1 MSSVPAPAR
10 RLESA
15 VSICLLAILFLVAV
29 GVLLKQ
35 ADVDMSRFGTD
46 PVAAGVVGAKP
57 PALIGQGELSLT
69 ALLPEGFKK
78 LSESEFYNPENLYEK
93 INGKAPLYTE
103 SGFEK
108 LLTQRFAGT
117 QDENLW
123 MELFIYDM
131 ANLRNAFSVYSRQKR
146 ADVEVLPDAQFAYRT
161 GNGLYF
167 VHGRYYVELVGSS
180 ESAELLGAM
189 SQTAEQIRTKLA
201 VGKDEQITE
210 LTFFPQEGLVA
221 GSNRLY
227 LASAFGFKDL
237 TDIFTAGYKLRGETI
252 TAFIGR
258 RLDAN
263 DAQKLAES
271 YYRFLIENGGAAKP
285 TTNVSLKNWQGRVV
299 DFYGTTEI
307 VFTVGPF
314 VAGIHEADN
323 RQAAEELAAALGHKL
338 SKVAE
343 AVRND

>member
-1 MSSVPAPAR
+1 MSSIPAPVR
-10 RLESA
+10 RLESV
-15 VSICLLAILFLVAV
+15 VSICLLAVPVLVAA

-35 ADVDMSRFGTD
+35 ADVDMSRFGMD
-46 PVAAGVVGAKP
+46 PVAAGVIEPEPQAMT
-57 PALIGQGELSLT
+57 AQGEISLT
-69 ALLPEGFKK
+69 ALLPQGFKK
-78 LSESEFYNPENLYEK
+78 LSESEFYDPENLYEK

-103 SGFEK
+103 SGFQS
-108 LLTQRFAGT
+108 LLTERFAST
-117 QDENLW
+117 QDESLW

-131 ANLRNAFSVYSRQKR
+131 AGLRNAFSVYSRQRR
-146 ADVEVLPDAQFAYRT
+146 ADVKILPDTQFAYRT

-167 VHGRYYVELVGSS
+167 VHGKYYIELVGSS
-180 ESAELLGAM
+180 ESPELSVPM
-189 SQTAEQIRTKLA
+189 SQTAEQIRTKLPID
-201 VGKDEQITE
+201 KDEQIVE
-210 LTFFPQEGLVA
+210 LAFFPQEGFVP

-237 TDIFTAGYKLRGETI
+237 TNIFTAGYKLRDETV

-258 RLDAN
+258 RPDAS
-263 DAQKLAES
+263 DARKMAES
-271 YYRFLIENGGAAKP
+271 YHRFLIENGGAAKP
-285 TTNVSLKNWQGRVV
+285 TANVSLKNWQGRVV
-299 DFYGTTEI
+299 DLYGTTEI

-323 RQAAEELAAALGHKL
+323 RQAAEELAAALGHRL

>member
-15 VSICLLAILFLVAV
+15 VSICLLAILILVAA

-35 ADVDMSRFGTD
+35 ADVDMSRFGMD
-46 PVAAGVVGAKP
+46 PVAAGVVEAKP
-57 PALIGQGELSLT
+57 APLTAQGEISLT
-69 ALLPEGFKK
+69 ALLPQGFKK
-78 LSESEFYNPENLYEK
+78 LSESEFYDPENLYEK

-103 SGFEK
+103 SGFQS
-108 LLTQRFAGT
+108 LLTERFAST
-117 QDENLW
+117 QDESLW

-131 ANLRNAFSVYSRQKR
+131 ANLRNAFSVYSRQRR
-146 ADVEVLPDAQFAYRT
+146 ADVEILPDTQFAYRT

-167 VHGRYYVELVGSS
+167 VHGKYYIELVGSS
-180 ESAELLGAM
+180 ESPELSVPM
-189 SQTAEQIRTKLA
+189 SQTAEQIRTELA
-201 VGKDEQITE
+201 IDKDEHIVE

-221 GSNRLY
+221 GGNRLY

-237 TDIFTAGYKLRGETI
+237 TNIFTAGYKLRDWTI

-263 DAQKLAES
+263 DARKMAES
-271 YYRFLIENGGAAKP
+271 YHRFLIENGGAAKP
-285 TTNVSLKNWQGRVV
+285 TTDESFKDWQGRVV

-307 VFTVGPF
+307 VFAVGPF
-314 VAGIHEADN
+314 VAGIHEADD
-323 RQAAEELAAALGHKL
+323 RQAAEQLAAVLAGKL
-338 SKVAE
+338 AE
-343 AVRND
+343 SAKAIRQ

>member
-1 MSSVPAPAR
+1 MSSVPVPTR

-15 VSICLLAILFLVAV
+15 VSICLLAILFLVAA

-35 ADVDMSRFGTD
+35 GDVDMSRFGTD

-57 PALIGQGELSLT
+57 PALTRQGELSLT

-78 LSESEFYNPENLYEK
+78 RSESEFYNSENLYEK
-93 INGKAPLYTE
+93 INGKAPLYIE

-108 LLTQRFAGT
+108 LLTQRFASK

-123 MELFIYDM
+123 MELFVYDM
-131 ANLRNAFSVYSRQKR
+131 ASLRNAFSVYSRQKR
-146 ADVEVLPDAQFAYRT
+146 ADVAILPDMRFGYRT

-167 VHGRYYVELVGSS
+167 VHGKYYIELVGSL
-180 ESAELLGAM
+180 ESPELSGAM
-189 SQTAEQIRTKLA
+189 GETGKRLRTELA
-201 VGKDEQITE
+201 VDKNEQITE
-210 LTFFPQEGLVA
+210 LGLFPPEGFVA

-237 TDIFTAGYKLRGETI
+237 TNIFTAGYKLGDETI

-263 DAQKLAES
+263 DARKMAES

-285 TTNVSLKNWQGRVV
+285 TTDESLKSWQGRVI

-307 VFTVGPF
+307 VLTVGPF
-314 VAGIHEADN
+314 VAGIHEADD
-323 RQAAEELAAALGHKL
+323 RHAAEQLAAALADKL
-338 SKVAE
+338 TE
-343 AVRND
+343 AAKAIGND

>member
-15 VSICLLAILFLVAV
+15 VSICLLAVLVLVAV
-29 GVLLKQ
+29 GVFLKQ
-35 ADVDMSRFGTD
+35 ADVNMSRFGMD
-46 PVAAGVVGAKP
+46 PVAAGVLDAKP
-57 PALIGQGELSLT
+57 QAVTRQGEILLA
-69 ALLPEGFKK
+69 ALLPQGFKK

-103 SGFEK
+103 SGFER
-108 LLTQRFAGT
+108 LLTQRFASI
-117 QDENLW
+117 QDQNLW
-123 MELFIYDM
+123 VELFIYDM

-146 ADVEVLPDAQFAYRT
+146 ADVEILPDMRFGYRT

-167 VHGRYYVELVGSS
+167 VRGKYYVELVGSS
-180 ESAELLGAM
+180 ESPQLAVAM
-189 SQTAEQIRTKLA
+189 SQAAESIRTKLP
-201 VGKDEQITE
+201 VDKEEEIVE
-210 LTFFPQEGLVA
+210 LTLFPQEGLVA

-237 TDIFTAGYKLRGETI
+237 TDIFTAAYKLGDQTL

-258 RLDAN
+258 RSDAN
-263 DAQKLAES
+263 DARKMAES
-271 YYRFLIENGGAAKP
+271 YYHFLIENGGVIKS
-285 TTNVSLKNWQGRVV
+285 TTDESLKTWQGRVV

-307 VFTVGPF
+307 VFAVGSF

-323 RQAAEELAAALGHKL
+323 RQDAEELAAVLAGKL
-338 SKVAE
+338 SE
-343 AVRND
+343 AAKAIGND

>member
-1 MSSVPAPAR
+1 MSSIPAPAR

-35 ADVDMSRFGTD
+35 GDVDMSRFGMD
-46 PVAAGVVGAKP
+46 PVAAGVVEVKP
-57 PALIGQGELSLT
+57 AELTRQGEISLT
-69 ALLPEGFKK
+69 ALLPQGFKK
-78 LSESEFYNPENLYEK
+78 LSESEFYDPENLYEK

-117 QDENLW
+117 RDENLW
-123 MELFIYDM
+123 MELFVYDM

-146 ADVEVLPDAQFAYRT
+146 ADVEVLPDVQFAYRT

-167 VHGRYYVELVGSS
+167 VHGKYYVELVGSS
-180 ESAELLGAM
+180 ESPELSVAM
-189 SQTAEQIRTKLA
+189 SQTAERIRTELA
-201 VGKDEQITE
+201 IDKDEQIVE
-210 LTFFPQEGLVA
+210 LTFFPQEGFVP

-237 TDIFTAGYKLRGETI
+237 TDIFTAGYELRGETI
-252 TAFIGR
+252 TAFIGI

-285 TTNVSLKNWQGRVV
+285 TTDEPLKSWQGRVV
-299 DFYGTTEI
+299 DLYGTTEV
-307 VFTVGPF
+307 VFTVGSF

-323 RQAAEELAAALGHKL
+323 RQAAEELAVALGHKL

-343 AVRND
+343 TVRND

>member
-1 MSSVPAPAR
+1 MSSIPAPAR
-10 RLESA
+10 RLESV
-15 VSICLLAILFLVAV
+15 VSICLLALLVLVAV

-35 ADVDMSRFGTD
+35 SDVDMSRFGMD

-57 PALIGQGELSLT
+57 PALTRQGEISLT
-69 ALLPEGFKK
+69 ALLPQGFKK

-93 INGKAPLYTE
+93 IDGKAPLYTE
-103 SGFEK
+103 SGFER

-146 ADVEVLPDAQFAYRT
+146 ADVAILPDMRFGYRT

-167 VHGRYYVELVGSS
+167 VHGKYYVELVGSS
-180 ESAELLGAM
+180 ESPELSVAM
-189 SQTAEQIRTKLA
+189 SQTAEQIRTELA
-201 VGKDEQITE
+201 IDKDEQIVE

-237 TDIFTAGYKLRGETI
+237 TNIFTAAYKLGDGTV

-263 DAQKLAES
+263 DARKMAES

-285 TTNVSLKNWQGRVV
+285 TTDESLKNRQGRVI

-307 VFTVGPF
+307 VFAVGPF

-323 RQAAEELAAALGHKL
+323 RQAAEELAAALADKL
-338 SKVAE
+338 SE
-343 AVRND
+343 AAKAIGND

>member
-1 MSSVPAPAR
+1 LAVP
-10 RLESA
+10 
-15 VSICLLAILFLVAV
+15 VLVAA

-35 ADVDMSRFGTD
+35 ADVDMSRFGMD
-46 PVAAGVVGAKP
+46 PVAAGVVGAKS
-57 PALIGQGELSLT
+57 PALTEQGEISLT
-69 ALLPEGFKK
+69 ALLPDGFKK
-78 LSESEFYNPENLYEK
+78 LSETELYNAENLYEK

-108 LLTQRFAGT
+108 LLAQRFASK
-117 QDENLW
+117 QDEDLW

-131 ANLRNAFSVYSRQKR
+131 ASLRNAFSVYSRQKR
-146 ADVEVLPDAQFAYRT
+146 ADVELLPDTRFAYRT

-167 VHGRYYVELVGSS
+167 VHGKYYVELVGSS
-180 ESAELLGAM
+180 ESPELSVAM
-189 SQTAEQIRTKLA
+189 SQTADRIRTKLA
-201 VGKDEQITE
+201 VGKDEQIVE
-210 LTFFPQEGLVA
+210 LAFFPQEGFVP

-227 LASAFGFKDL
+227 LTSAFGFKDL
-237 TDIFTAGYKLRGETI
+237 TNVFTAGYKLRDWTI

-263 DAQKLAES
+263 DARKMAES
-271 YYRFLIENGGAAKP
+271 YHRFLIENGGAAKP
-285 TTNVSLKNWQGRVV
+285 TTDGSFRDWQGRVV

-307 VFTVGPF
+307 VFAVGPF
-314 VAGIHEADN
+314 VAGIHEADD